1 MSPRD
6 LRPKADKVPS
16 GWLTVRQWAK
26 RWDLSENHACNLLSS
41 GVRTKKVLC
50 RSFRIQSRSRLYPV
64 PHYRAA

>member
-6 LRPKADKVPS
+6 LRPKADKVPP

-26 RWDLSENHACNLLSS
+26 RWKLTENHAGTLLSS

-50 RSFRIQSRSRLYPV
+50 RSFRIISGSRLYPV